1 LISLDYPSGALVV
14 SEITKLSPL
23 EPGNERLNLCGVSR
37 IVIRIFSSTTAPIL
51 CGALLGGES
60 ERAFFAFFTTPPKG
74 HGAGGGGEKLRQD
87 SGTITCQKVE
97 GRHMRNFDRS
107 SSCACPRPSG
117 K

>member
-74 HGAGGGGEKLRQD
+74 HGREQV
-87 SGTITCQKVE
+87 SG
-97 GRHMRNFDRS
+97 RS
-107 SSCACPRPSG
+107 RGSCGCIGAQ
-117 K
+117 